1 MDTAMPSQTS
11 EPPSATRYST
21 TPGSESGAT
30 AKPSGGIAYQPA
42 LDGLRGLALLAIAV
56 YHSGVGW
63 APGAFLSVSTF
74 FTLSGFLITA
84 LLIREQETT
93 GGISLRGFWTRRLRR
108 LMPAALAAVALIT
121 LASIL
126 LADAAQLDRLRG
138 DALSSLGYV
147 ANWHFILAGDSY
159 EAIFSSPSPFTHFWT
174 LAIEE
179 QFYVL
184 FPPLVAL
191 LLVGGQRNRR
201 RLAAIAFGVLTVV
214 SVIWSNVLLS
224 GGSRL
229 DRLYF
234 GTDTRLPELLAGG
247 LLALW
252 WTGRPAAKGS
262 ARSRIRG
269 SSSLALVA
277 VLVLWLVA
285 DREDHFWYR
294 GGLIVY
300 SLLTLAVILGAVER
314 HGLVR
319 RVLANRP
326 LVWVGT
332 VSYAA
337 YLIHWPVL
345 VWLRQHTAMPA
356 WQRLV
361 LGMALSLVAAEA
373 SRRWIERP
381 VRTSSWDSR
390 TTVRLA
396 GIGAGVVAALVLIVS
411 ATATAPGPTIDF
423 EAAAARQAE
432 IADSVAARNQVE
444 TAAAAGALRVAT
456 FGDSTAFMTGTGL
469 AEWGFA
475 HPQQW
480 LPSNGVAGIGCGLLT
495 NVTRRTKGEVLTE
508 PTECAGWSE
517 QWATDADKYQ
527 PQVAVVQFGPWEVVD
542 QQLDRQGPFRA
553 IGSDA
558 ELDSRVRAAL
568 ENAVEVLRERS
579 DLILLVLPPNIDVG
593 RSNGRS
599 PSDPFPESDP
609 ARMERFR
616 SMLLEV
622 DARFDDVGVVDLAG
636 WLAQRSDDGVLRP
649 DGVHFTEA
657 TSSTVADWLAP
668 EILRLAGRP
677 RS

>member
-1 MDTAMPSQTS
+1 M
-11 EPPSATRYST
+11 
-21 TPGSESGAT
+21 
-30 AKPSGGIAYQPA
+30 
-42 LDGLRGLALLAIAV
+42 LAIAV

-108 LMPAALAAVALIT
+108 LMPAALASIAVIT
-121 LASIL
+121 VAAIF
-126 LADAAQLDRLRG
+126 LADGAQLDRLRG

-184 FPPLVAL
+184 FPPLVVL
-191 LLVGGQRNRR
+191 LLMGGRRDRR
-201 RLAAIAFGVLTVV
+201 RLAAVAFGVLTVA
-214 SVIWSNVLLS
+214 SVVWSNVLLS

-234 GTDTRLPELLAGG
+234 GTDARLPELLAGG

-252 WTGRPAAKGS
+252 WTGRPAVKGV
-262 ARSRIRG
+262 ARSRVRRA
-269 SSSLALVA
+269 SSLALVG
-277 VLVLWLVA
+277 VLALWILA
-285 DREDHFWYR
+285 DRQDHLWYR
-294 GGLIVY
+294 GGLVLY
-300 SLLTLAVILGAVER
+300 SVLTLSVILGAVQR
-314 HGLVR
+314 RGPVR
-319 RVLANRP
+319 RVLSIRP

-345 VWLRQHTAMPA
+345 VWLRQYTALPA

-361 LGMALSLVAAEA
+361 LGLALSLAAAEA

-381 VRTSSWDSR
+381 VRTSSWDTR

-396 GIGAGVVAALVLIVS
+396 GIGAMVVAALILVVS
-411 ATATAPGPTIDF
+411 DTATAPGPTIDF
-423 EAAAARQAE
+423 EAAGARQAE
-432 IADSVAARNQVE
+432 IADAVATRDEAE
-444 TAAAAGALRVAT
+444 TAAAAQALRVAT

-480 LPSNGVAGIGCGLLT
+480 LPSNGIAGIGCGLLT
-495 NVTRRTKGEVLTE
+495 NVTRRTKGEVLTD
-508 PTECAGWSE
+508 PAECAGWPD
-517 QWATDADKYQ
+517 QWAADADRYR
-527 PQVAVVQFGPWEVVD
+527 PQVAVVQLGPWEVVD
-542 QQLDRQGPFRA
+542 QQLDRGGPFRV
-553 IGSDA
+553 IGEDA
-558 ELDSRVRAAL
+558 ELDSRLSVALDAAVNMLRA
-568 ENAVEVLRERS
+568 RS
-579 DLILLVLPPNIDVG
+579 DLVLLVLSPSIDVG

-599 PSDPFPESDP
+599 PTDPFPESEP

-616 SMLLEV
+616 DMLRAV

-636 WLAQRSDDGVLRP
+636 WLERRPDDGMLRP
-649 DGVHFTEA
+649 DGVHFTETTA
-657 TSSTVADWLAP
+657 STVADWLAP
-668 EILRLAGRP
+668 EILRLAG
-677 RS
+677 